1 MAATKEEIKAAIK
14 EALQEERDEFWV
26 PQPQHYMDHQML
38 ANCRQGQ
45 DEWRKNHEF
54 VSAVRT
60 GMSWGKKASIVTIAI
75 ATITFIGGAIWMA
88 IKAALRFTQ

>member
-14 EALQEERDEFWV
+14 EALQEERDEFWG

-38 ANCRQGQ
+38 ANCRPGQ
-45 DEWRKNHEF
+45 DEWRKNHEL

-60 GMSWGKKASIVTIAI
+60 GMSWGKKATIGTIAVSTLI
-75 ATITFIGGAIWMA
+75 FVAGAIWMA
-88 IKAALRFTQ
+88 IKAALRVTQ